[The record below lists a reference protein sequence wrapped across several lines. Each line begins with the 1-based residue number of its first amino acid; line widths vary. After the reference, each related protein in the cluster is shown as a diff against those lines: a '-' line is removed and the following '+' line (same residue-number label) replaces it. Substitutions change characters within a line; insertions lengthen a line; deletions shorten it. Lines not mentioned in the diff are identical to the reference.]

1 MGTCI
6 INLFLL
12 FMCSEIQ
19 ISQKMA
25 DSACPDV
32 YVWCE
37 LPVPICSN
45 LSSFHLETTNKTEDA
60 DDSLSLSKGET
71 SMWTV
76 HKGKKETKRRQ
87 RGDSGEASS
96 IGLLVLQGQRS
107 QLRVGALHS
116 SGDN

>member
-1 MGTCI
+1 
-6 INLFLL
+6 
-12 FMCSEIQ
+12 MCSEIQ